1 MTNDNN
7 IHSVSISL
15 FRLLQKFFAKP
26 RFTMETGGIFM
37 ARFESQR
44 AGSFKT
50 GQKRAQWC

>member
-50 GQKRAQWC
+50 GQKRAQ